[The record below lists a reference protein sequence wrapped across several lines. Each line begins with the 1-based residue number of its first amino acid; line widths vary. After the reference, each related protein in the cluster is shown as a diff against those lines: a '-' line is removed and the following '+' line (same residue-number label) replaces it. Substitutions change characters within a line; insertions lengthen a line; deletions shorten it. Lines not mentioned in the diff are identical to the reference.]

1 MSTGAVI
8 GVIIIILVI
17 AIGGAYYYVSTATGT
32 TTTAV
37 STSTSVS
44 TSISTIPTTET
55 TTAVSTSTATVTVTP
70 TTSTT
75 TSSTTTAQGNT
86 VTIMAISGFSDAF
99 YSAVATDFQNA
110 NPGVK
115 VTVLTAPFS
124 GILAQEQTLLQAH
137 DSSVD
142 IVTGTPS
149 MIGTLAQY
157 TLNLNSYISQNNLN
171 KSDIIPAMQGSNG
184 DIALKNGT
192 VQAKALA
199 MMSDTMFV
207 YYRPSVW
214 NQYQANLK
222 PLTTWDNFISDE
234 SWLYSNTNYYGAFIE
249 AATAHELWNTYLD
262 VYAYYYAQ
270 SGLGPAQ
277 PGYGILFTSH
287 LRPSFNSS
295 AGVQATQ
302 TLANMLNAQPS
313 LVNSYGGFN
322 YNNFAQYYTK
332 GFQGK
337 NFTMAIAWLAQFP
350 SVNATLKG
358 DVAFTALPG
367 GYTQEG
373 GSGAAVSSFSKN
385 PSLAFKFLQFALTPT
400 EQAKMYDVQK
410 ALPGTFSGYKYLINE
425 HPNLASFFT
434 SALAM
439 VQAGGAEPHIISS
452 TWALIPII
460 DNALASVLPP
470 NSATAQDIQ
479 AALQTAANQW
489 IPIVS
494 HG

>member
-1 MSTGAVI
+1 M
-8 GVIIIILVI
+8 
-17 AIGGAYYYVSTATGT
+17 
-32 TTTAV
+32 
-37 STSTSVS
+37 
-44 TSISTIPTTET
+44 
-55 TTAVSTSTATVTVTP
+55 
-70 TTSTT
+70 
-75 TSSTTTAQGNT
+75 
-86 VTIMAISGFSDAF
+86 TIMAISGFSDAF

-110 NPGVK
+110 NPGTK

-157 TLNLNSYISQNNLN
+157 TVNLNSYIAQNNLN
-171 KSDIIPAMQGSNG
+171 KSDIIPTMQSSNG
-184 DIALKNGT
+184 NIALKNGT
-192 VQAKALA
+192 VQTKALA
-199 MMSDTMFV
+199 MMSDTMFI

-214 NQYQANLK
+214 NQYQANLL
-222 PLTTWDNFISDE
+222 PLTSWDNFISDE
-234 SWLYSNTNYYGAFIE
+234 SWLYGNTNYYGAFIE

-262 VYAYYYAQ
+262 VYSYYYAQ

-302 TLANMLNAQPS
+302 TLAAMMNAQPS

-337 NFTMAIAWLAQFP
+337 NFTMAIAWLAQFS
-350 SVNATLKG
+350 SVNKTLNG

-367 GYTQEG
+367 GHTQEG

-385 PSLAFKFLQFALTPT
+385 PSLAFKFLQFALTPA

-410 ALPGTFSGYKYLINE
+410 ALPGTFSGYRYLINE

-434 SALAM
+434 SALNM

-460 DNALASVLPP
+460 DNALATVLPP
-470 NSATAQDIQ
+470 NDATAQQIQ

-489 IPIVS
+489 IPIVN

>member
-1 MSTGAVI
+1 
-8 GVIIIILVI
+8 
-17 AIGGAYYYVSTATGT
+17 
-32 TTTAV
+32 
-37 STSTSVS
+37 
-44 TSISTIPTTET
+44 
-55 TTAVSTSTATVTVTP
+55 
-70 TTSTT
+70 
-75 TSSTTTAQGNT
+75 
-86 VTIMAISGFSDAF
+86 MAISGFSDSF
-99 YSAVATDFQNA
+99 YKAVATDFQTA
-110 NPGVK
+110 NPGVT

-157 TLNLNSYISQNNLN
+157 TVNLNPYITQNNLN
-171 KSDIIPAMQGSNG
+171 KSDIIPTMQSSNG

-192 VQAKALA
+192 IQAKALA

-207 YYRPSVW
+207 YYRPSIW
-214 NQYQANLK
+214 NKYQSNLM

-234 SWLYSNTNYYGAFIE
+234 SYLYTNTNYYGAFIE
-249 AATAHELWNTYLD
+249 AATAHEMWNTYLD
-262 VYAYYYAQ
+262 VYAYYYHQ
-270 SGLGPAQ
+270 SSLGPAQ
-277 PGYGILFTSH
+277 PGYGILFTNH
-287 LRPSFNSS
+287 LKPSFNST

-302 TLANMLNAQPS
+302 EMAAMLNAQPS

-332 GFQGK
+332 GFQGR

-350 SVNATLKG
+350 AVNKTLNG

-385 PSLAFKFLQFALTPT
+385 PSLAFKFLQFALTPA

-410 ALPGTFSGYKYLINE
+410 ALPGTFSGYKSLISE
-425 HPNLASFFT
+425 HPSLASFFK
-434 SALAM
+434 SALSM

-470 NSATAQDIQ
+470 NSATAQQIQ

>member
-1 MSTGAVI
+1 MSTGAVL
-8 GVIIIILVI
+8 GVIIVVIII
-17 AIGGAYYYVSTATGT
+17 AAGGAYYYISATPAT
-32 TTTAV
+32 TVTV
-37 STSTSVS
+37 TSGV
-44 TSISTIPTTET
+44 
-55 TTAVSTSTATVTVTP
+55 TSTATATSLA
-70 TTSTT
+70 TTTHVATTTTTIGPTT
-75 TSSTTTAQGNT
+75 TSTAQGNT
-86 VTIMAISGFSDAF
+86 LTVMAISGFSDSF
-99 YSAVATDFQNA
+99 YSAVATDFEAA
-110 NPGVK
+110 NPGVT
-115 VTVLTAPFS
+115 VNVLTAPFS

-157 TLNLNSYISQNNLN
+157 TVNLNPYITQNNLN
-171 KSDIIPAMQGSNG
+171 KSDIIPSMQGSNG
-184 DIALKNGT
+184 DIALSNGT
-192 VQAKALA
+192 ILTKALA

-207 YYRPSVW
+207 YYRPSVF

-222 PLTTWDNFISDE
+222 PLTTWDNFIFDE
-234 SWLYSNTNYYGAFIE
+234 TYLYSNTNYYGAFIE
-249 AATAHELWNTYLD
+249 AATAPEGWNPYRD
-262 VYAYYYAQ
+262 VYAIYCQQ

-277 PGYGILFTSH
+277 PGYGILFTNH
-287 LRPSFNSS
+287 LLPSFNSS

-302 TLANMLNAQPS
+302 TLAAMLNAQPS

-332 GFQGK
+332 GYQGK

-373 GSGAAVSSFSKN
+373 GSGAAISSFSKN
-385 PSLAFKFLQFALTPT
+385 PSLAFKFLQFALTPA
-400 EQAKMYDVQK
+400 EQVKMYDVQK
-410 ALPGTFSGYKYLINE
+410 ALPGTFSGYRHLISE
-425 HPNLASFFT
+425 HPQLSSFFT
-434 SALAM
+434 SALSM

-452 TWALIPII
+452 TWALIPIL

-470 NSATAQDIQ
+470 NSATAQEIQ

-489 IPIVS
+489 IPIVK